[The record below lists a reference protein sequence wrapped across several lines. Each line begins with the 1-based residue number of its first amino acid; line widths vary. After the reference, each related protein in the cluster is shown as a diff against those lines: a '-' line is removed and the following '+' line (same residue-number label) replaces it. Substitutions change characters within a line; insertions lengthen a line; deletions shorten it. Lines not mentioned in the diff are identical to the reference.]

1 MPFYM
6 ICSFCLMQHKEQEH
20 SNLVIIKEEC
30 FEVDTYPS
38 YTGTVQNF

>member
-1 MPFYM
+1 
-6 ICSFCLMQHKEQEH
+6 MQHKGQEH

-38 YTGTVQNF
+38 YSGNVKNF